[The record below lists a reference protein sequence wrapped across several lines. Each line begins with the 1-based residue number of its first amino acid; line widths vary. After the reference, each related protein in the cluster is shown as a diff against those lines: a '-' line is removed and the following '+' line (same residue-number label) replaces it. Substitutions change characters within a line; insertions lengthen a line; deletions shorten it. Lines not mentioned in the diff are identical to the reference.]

1 MTSSKESFLTTLRKV
16 AHERRAMS
24 EEVLLKAMHDAAQ
37 ENQLAAL
44 VTLYG
49 SLSGELK
56 QLIPHPDEID
66 FDSGRSDGDP

>member
-1 MTSSKESFLTTLRKV
+1 
-16 AHERRAMS
+16 MS

-37 ENQLAAL
+37 EHQLAAL